1 MRCPKSQRISAVL
14 ECGCTCGDLRV
25 SIVFQVK
32 RSDMYAA
39 EESLHLCDL
48 GRLMEDESVPKVS
61 TVHQGFAGTFT
72 RMDGNDG
79 EEKRGRE
86 TFIKI
91 IK

>member
-1 MRCPKSQRISAVL
+1 ML
-14 ECGCTCGDLRV
+14 ERGCTCGDLRL

-32 RSDMYAA
+32 
-39 EESLHLCDL
+39 HLCDL

>member
-1 MRCPKSQRISAVL
+1 MYVL
-14 ECGCTCGDLRV
+14 E
-25 SIVFQVK
+25 K
-32 RSDMYAA
+32 
-39 EESLHLCDL
+39 SLSLCDL
-48 GRLMEDESVPKVS
+48 GWLMEDVSVPKVS

-72 RMDGNDG
+72 RMDGDDG